1 MRNPAVEQVASNR
14 KRLGQYFTGIRLAR
28 LLAALAAADQATSI
42 LDPMAGSGDML
53 QGALELHSSR
63 VFAAGIEIDLAL
75 SRLCQSRLE
84 KQATIVG
91 GDAFQPDTWNQLPG
105 SWDLVITNPPYVRY
119 QDVAGQSVHGLP
131 NGQDIRHGL
140 MGCLAQADNLADV
153 EKRVFVDCAR
163 GYSGLA
169 DMAVPAWML
178 AASRV
183 ATGGRLALVVPNT
196 WLSRDYAAPVVYLLR
211 RFFDLEFVVDD
222 MDMNWFA
229 DALVR
234 TTLVVATRVPDK
246 GTAFGEGCHLKIS
259 LPAAV
264 GGTSSLVERICV
276 SENSELVF
284 AAAVRDLLTSKR
296 STQIGAVRTKIS
308 NEQDLIGHLERS
320 AEAQQWPEVK
330 TKTRRRQN
338 HVAEELSRFA
348 RRDVQFVSLADLGW
362 TVGQGL
368 RSGANDCFYVKSV
381 TNGMFESSVMPG
393 VGLELPDDAMLPAIR
408 RQTDLRGTNGR
419 EPSSTSSHVLV
430 LEGWALGE
438 DIKST
443 EGPKPWK
450 QMQGDLEE
458 LVRVAAEVKVRR
470 GCREVCLPELSAVK
484 TNVRIS
490 SPRSGPARFWYQLPR
505 LRPRH
510 RPSLFLARVNGSTPR
525 PFLNPGGAW
534 VVDANFSTLWPIE
547 KEAPDRHLLL
557 ALLSSSWCRA
567 YFELIG
573 TVMGGSALKLEATHL
588 RQILLPMPGESE
600 SGELLRLGMR
610 LSRNIGDEIQ
620 LLRRIDQTVASLLG
634 CDIEEVASL
643 NELAMSLESA
653 RIY

>member
-1 MRNPAVEQVASNR
+1 MRYAVVDQLAGDR

-28 LLAALAAADQATSI
+28 LLAALAASDQATSV

-53 QGALELHSSR
+53 QGALELNSLR
-63 VFAAGIEIDLAL
+63 VAAAGIEIDFAL
-75 SRLCQSRLE
+75 SRLCQRRLE
-84 KQATIVG
+84 NQATIVA
-91 GDAFQPDTWNQLPG
+91 GDAFQPGTWDQLPG

-119 QDVAGQSVHGLP
+119 QNVAVQSVRDLP
-131 NGQDIRHGL
+131 SGRDIRHGL
-140 MGCLAQADNLADV
+140 VGCLGQTDGLADV
-153 EKRVFVDCAR
+153 EKQVFIGCAKS
-163 GYSGLA
+163 YSGFA
-169 DMAVPAWML
+169 DMAVPAWIL

-196 WLSRDYAAPVVYLLR
+196 WLSRDYAAPVVYILR
-211 RFFDLEFVVDD
+211 RFFDLEFVVND

-246 GTAFGEGCHLKIS
+246 GTAFGKGCHLKVS

-264 GGTSSLVERICV
+264 GGTSSLVEGIFR
-276 SENSELVF
+276 SEHPELEF
-284 AAAVRDLLTSKR
+284 AAAARDLLASKR
-296 STQIGAVRTKIS
+296 SMQIGAVRTKIS
-308 NEQDLIGHLERS
+308 NEQDLIGHLERA
-320 AEAQQWPEVK
+320 AECHQWPEVK
-330 TKTRRRQN
+330 TRTRRQHN

-348 RRDVQFVSLADLGW
+348 RRSVRFVSLANLGW
-362 TVGQGL
+362 AVGQGL
-368 RSGANDCFYVKSV
+368 RSGANDFFYVKSV
-381 TNGMFESSVMPG
+381 SDGIYESSVMPG
-393 VGLELPDDAMLPAIR
+393 VGLQLPEDAMLPAVR
-408 RQTDLRGTNGR
+408 RQADLRGAKGR
-419 EPSSTSSHVLV
+419 EPSSTSSHILV
-430 LEGWALGE
+430 LEGWALSE

-443 EGPKPWK
+443 EGPRPWR

-490 SPRSGPARFWYQLPR
+490 SSRSGSARFWYQLPR

-525 PFLNPGGAW
+525 PFLNPEGAW

-588 RQILLPMPGESE
+588 RQMLLPMPGESE
-600 SGELLRLGMR
+600 SGELLCLGMR
-610 LSRNIGDEIQ
+610 LNRNIGDEIQ
-620 LLRRIDQTVASLLG
+620 LLRRIDQVVASLLG
-634 CDIEEVASL
+634 CNIEEVGSL